1 MDEVESERREKLWK
15 LVAKENLQ
23 FNLGV
28 LSVITFVYV
37 LYGFIFTFS
46 LSLLIF

>member
-28 LSVITFVYV
+28 LLVITFVYV